1 MVRRLHF
8 RRIAADVGA
17 RNEGA
22 AAVPRENLFPAQRG
36 AERARQQREVRRGI
50 PRGDASTDEDLRC
63 DRHAGEVGSERIVEC
78 REDIEGLDEGPMK
91 TVRPAGR
98 GDA

>member
-22 AAVPRENLFPAQRG
+22 AAVPRENLLPAQRG
-36 AERARQQREVRRGI
+36 TERARQQREVSRGI
-50 PRGDASTDEDLRC
+50 PRGDAPADEDLRC
-63 DRHAGEVGSERIVEC
+63 DRHAGEVGSASSVES